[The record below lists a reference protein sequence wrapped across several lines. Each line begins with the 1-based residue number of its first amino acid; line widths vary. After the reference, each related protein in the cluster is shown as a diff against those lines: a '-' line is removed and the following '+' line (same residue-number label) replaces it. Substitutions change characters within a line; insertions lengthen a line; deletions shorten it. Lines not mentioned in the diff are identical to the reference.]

1 MNFCVKL
8 LLLALLCWPMIAS
21 AELADSIQAD
31 FAVVSGVV
39 VMPIDDEYI
48 VDLDAR
54 DNLNIGDILTLIKP
68 GKKIHHP
75 VTGIVLGS
83 VDVAVGFLQVTRLF
97 SGYSYAKLLTAGVKP
112 ERGALLKRFDLV
124 PARFVVETAEDR
136 SELVRQIKVDLPQ
149 FQWVEDNQ
157 TEQALL
163 LFAMQDDSMEIRNTQ
178 GDSLRRY
185 RITADQLL
193 VGAASNAP
201 RPYAAPQSGPEPGVL
216 KKFAT
221 TLMGNVYQSSD
232 GRFAEMDAAILR
244 QKQSD
249 SNDIWLSPEL
259 TGHPSGIAVADFD
272 GDGQQETAVV
282 LNNTLIIAR
291 ISAGEFTQLAE
302 VPIPS
307 VLQVLSLDA
316 LDLDGNGRAELYL
329 SAMGNYQPSSLVVE
343 HTGAGYEIVIKS
355 VRWLLRAVDF
365 ADQKGR
371 ALVGQRTGNQ
381 DVVYVDEIFHVSRDG
396 NKLVAGADIDLPDR
410 LNLFNFVPFRDTR
423 NELSYAYMTDGDY
436 LKVTNP
442 EGVELWESEDYLGGS
457 ENCFTV
463 RKSQNDEMLIPS
475 CMKPRMVRTS
485 GNEILV
491 VQNDGQRMIQRYRK
505 FKRSRVVSFSWN
517 GFSLVE
523 NWSTVSQNG
532 YLGDFVL
539 ADANNDG
546 RKELVMAVLFK
557 HKGLIASA
565 RSAIVTYALD

>member
-68 GKKIHHP
+68 GKKIFHP
-75 VTGIVLGS
+75 VTGVVLGS
-83 VDVAVGFLQVTRLF
+83 VDEAVGFLQVTRIF
-97 SGYSYAKLLTAGVKP
+97 SGYSYAKLLTDGVKP
-112 ERGALLKRFDLV
+112 ETGAHLKRFDLV

-149 FQWVEDNQ
+149 FQWIEDNQ

-163 LFAMQDDSMEIRNTQ
+163 IFAMQDDSMEIRNAQ

-185 RITADQLL
+185 RITANQLL

-221 TLMGNVYQSSD
+221 TLMGNVYQSND

-259 TGHPSGIAVADFD
+259 TGRPSGIAVADFD

-302 VPIPS
+302 VPIPL

-381 DVVYVDEIFHVSRDG
+381 DVVYVDELFHVSRDG

-557 HKGLIASA
+557 HKGLIDSA